1 MADSFSKKEKEKKK
15 AQRKKEKLA
24 RKEAKKDQEKSGK
37 LEDMLAYVDE
47 FGNILDTP
55 PDETKKKKK
64 IKAEDITLGVPKKEE
79 IAVDIIHEG
88 KVSFFNDNKGFGFI
102 KDKNSQESYFVHMYN
117 CLEPIQESDK
127 VQFEL
132 EKGDRGLAAVKVKK
146 IK

>member
-15 AQRKKEKLA
+15 AQKRKEKLA
-24 RKEAKKDQEKSGK
+24 RKEAKKAEEKSGK

-47 FGNILDTP
+47 FGNIVDTP
-55 PDETKKKKK
+55 PDETKKKEE

-79 IAVDIIHEG
+79 NPEDSIYEG
-88 KVSFFNDNKGFGFI
+88 KVSFFNEGKGFGFI
-102 KDKNSQESYFVHMYN
+102 KDKNSQESYFVHVNN
-117 CLEPIQESDK
+117 CLEPIEEFDK

-132 EKGDRGLAAVKVKK
+132 EKGDRGMTAVKVKR